1 MADPL
6 SEYQKQMMARG
17 LGGIFQEEGPR
28 LGSEY
33 VAPGG
38 FPTASRLAGLYKSRL
53 SPKSGI
59 LYGDRKDDVIDK
71 KIASIFE
78 KDRKNRELNFN
89 PDDIVKQIQTSPLVQ
104 PISSLEQRKLGEKVA
119 EKIEAMPDD
128 SDIFSSALDEYAA
141 SIAPQLISGPKKDE
155 LTLSSEIKKQDE
167 KLKESEKNVITED
180 EMLAASGALDAT
192 YSDDVAPKTPKDN
205 EIKDLFMSGVGEY
218 MKVLGKEVP
227 PEINRE
233 EALEKYKK
241 EFSEATGIDISG
253 KPDTS
258 AALMSLGLALMQ
270 NRAGSGFNVGRILSE
285 VGKAG
290 EKALPMF
297 QEAKKEAKAA
307 TAAAGKYALQM
318 IKSDEDARDAIKAS
332 NAALKKEL
340 LLKDLEFKR
349 DRQLLIDEAV
359 LSGDEEKVTE
369 ALKNTE
375 QKTIKVG
382 AKEVKIGLGQDIDFG
397 GRSVFTSPEF
407 DARTVADA
415 YKKTGQ
421 GLDLLRQMEGLLFR
435 LKDQGEGSFG
445 GTALQGALEN
455 VISIGNSMGMNLE
468 YPSGD
473 DVALTKQLDVLQ
485 KQVLSRFKK
494 FIAQETGNGIS
505 NVDVKDI
512 KAALGNFETFED
524 IDKAIMSVSTMQD
537 LFLSSQ
543 NTLDPIVD
551 MFMDRKSYR
560 GNEVGTESY
569 ENVVKMFSESFGNVS
584 LIEPT
589 IVEGPGGQKIIDY
602 DIRTGV

>member
-78 KDRKNRELNFN
+78 KDRKNRELNLIQMTLLNKYKLALLFN
-89 PDDIVKQIQTSPLVQ
+89 QYP
-104 PISSLEQRKLGEKVA
+104 SLEQRKLGEKVA

-128 SDIFSSALDEYAA
+128 SDIFSSVLDEYAA

-192 YSDDVAPKTPKDN
+192 YSDDVEPKTPKDN

-233 EALEKYKK
+233 KKIEKYKK

-297 QEAKKEAKAA
+297 QKLIEEAKA
-307 TAAAGKYALQM
+307 GY
-318 IKSDEDARDAIKAS
+318 
-332 NAALKKEL
+332 
-340 LLKDLEFKR
+340 
-349 DRQLLIDEAV
+349 
-359 LSGDEEKVTE
+359 SG
-369 ALKNTE
+369 
-375 QKTIKVG
+375 
-382 AKEVKIGLGQDIDFG
+382 
-397 GRSVFTSPEF
+397 
-407 DARTVADA
+407 
-415 YKKTGQ
+415 
-421 GLDLLRQMEGLLFR
+421 
-435 LKDQGEGSFG
+435 
-445 GTALQGALEN
+445 
-455 VISIGNSMGMNLE
+455 
-468 YPSGD
+468 SG
-473 DVALTKQLDVLQ
+473 
-485 KQVLSRFKK
+485 
-494 FIAQETGNGIS
+494 
-505 NVDVKDI
+505 
-512 KAALGNFETFED
+512 
-524 IDKAIMSVSTMQD
+524 
-537 LFLSSQ
+537 
-543 NTLDPIVD
+543 
-551 MFMDRKSYR
+551 
-560 GNEVGTESY
+560 
-569 ENVVKMFSESFGNVS
+569 
-584 LIEPT
+584 
-589 IVEGPGGQKIIDY
+589 
-602 DIRTGV
+602 